1 MPSKKKA
8 PVKKKKIT
16 IGVEV
21 LPPQKKHIPAKPFT
35 AASPQAKKWYRG
47 MPSPNP
53 SGGPKRD
60 GLRLVSRALRVQLNL
75 QAPRAECAAVGLK
88 SGSWAQVVAAAILRQ
103 SVRGDMGAARLLLD
117 FTEKVN
123 IRIDVPLDDD
133 GNPITIAPPSLN
145 IVFTDTPAGES
156 LLRQDLLG
164 DGRNG
169 GLPPGD

>member
-1 MPSKKKA
+1 MPAKKKVA
-8 PVKKKKIT
+8 KKKKIT
-16 IGVEV
+16 VGVEV
-21 LPPQKKHIPAKPFT
+21 LPPQKKHVPANPFT
-35 AASPQAKKWYRG
+35 ADSPQARRWYKG

-103 SVRGDMGAARLLLD
+103 SVRGDMSAARLLLD

-123 IRIDVPLDDD
+123 TTRIDVPLDDD
-133 GNPITIAPPSLN
+133 GNPIPLVAPSLN
-145 IVFTDTPAGES
+145 IVFTDDPGVGRELLVATSSGE
-156 LLRQDLLG
+156 
-164 DGRNG
+164 
-169 GLPPGD
+169 LPPGD

>member
-1 MPSKKKA
+1 
-8 PVKKKKIT
+8 
-16 IGVEV
+16 
-21 LPPQKKHIPAKPFT
+21 
-35 AASPQAKKWYRG
+35 
-47 MPSPNP
+47 
-53 SGGPKRD
+53 
-60 GLRLVSRALRVQLNL
+60 
-75 QAPRAECAAVGLK
+75 LK